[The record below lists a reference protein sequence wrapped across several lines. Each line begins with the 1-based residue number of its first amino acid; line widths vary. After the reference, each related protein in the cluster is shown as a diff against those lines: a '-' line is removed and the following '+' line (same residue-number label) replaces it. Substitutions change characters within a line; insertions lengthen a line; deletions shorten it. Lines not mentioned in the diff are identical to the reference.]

1 MGYPRVNVQLS
12 RTELETLR
20 WHEYFSHLIGR
31 TTDRSLLQPS
41 PSAPPAGSRELF
53 SFMSPLT
60 RVRIAVAKRK
70 VNLSRTC
77 KELPDCRL
85 RYPSMCSNPRE
96 LASLACGYLSP
107 SSSTATTSLVKD
119 ENCKAAK
126 VMHASLDRS

>member
-41 PSAPPAGSRELF
+41 PSAPPAGI
-53 SFMSPLT
+53 
-60 RVRIAVAKRK
+60 RIAVAKRK